1 MQIKD
6 RSYNLETG
14 AATQEIGVAALNQG
28 QTRAWNFVSV
38 LWHMTK

>member
-6 RSYNLETG
+6 RRYNLKTG

-28 QTRAWNFVSV
+28 QTRA
-38 LWHMTK
+38 